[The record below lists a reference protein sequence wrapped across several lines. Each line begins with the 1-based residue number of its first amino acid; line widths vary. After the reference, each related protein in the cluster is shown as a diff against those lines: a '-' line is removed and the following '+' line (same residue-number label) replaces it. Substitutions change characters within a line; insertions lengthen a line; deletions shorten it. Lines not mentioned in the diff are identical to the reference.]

1 MKFEL
6 GSIVYS
12 KAGHDA
18 GRFYI
23 VVEIVDDT
31 YVKIADGKL
40 RRVESPKLKK
50 AKHLEARS
58 VVATGINRKLLEG
71 EQVIDAE
78 IRRALHAYNGS
89 I

>member
-1 MKFEL
+1 MKLEL
-6 GSIVYS
+6 GSVVYS

-18 GRFYI
+18 GKFYI
-23 VVEIVDDT
+23 VVEIVDDN

-40 RRVESPKLKK
+40 RRAESPKLKK
-50 AKHLEARS
+50 AKHLEAQS
-58 VVATGINRKLLEG
+58 VVVTEINRKLVEG